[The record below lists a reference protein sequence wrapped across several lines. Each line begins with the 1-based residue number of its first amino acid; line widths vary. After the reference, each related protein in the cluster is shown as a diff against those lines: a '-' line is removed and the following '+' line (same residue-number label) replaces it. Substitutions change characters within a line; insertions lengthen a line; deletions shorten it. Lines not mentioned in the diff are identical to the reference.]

1 MRILKWWTVVRD
13 SLWFIPAI
21 WVVASAVLAL
31 VMVGIDHATPDVVA
45 DFPLVFGGG
54 VDGARGLLSS
64 IAGSMITVAGVTF
77 SITVVALQLASSQFS
92 PRVLRNFMRDRS
104 SQVVLGA
111 FIGSFAYAILVLRS
125 IRGGQDGAE
134 PFVPSVAV
142 TVGILLALLAMGMF
156 VFFIHHIASRI
167 QLSSIVA
174 NIADETTDKVRR
186 EWTLEAPDGGPAE
199 LPAEPPN
206 RIAAQGSGYLQLVDE
221 EGLKRIATDRDLVLR
236 LDVKPG
242 AWAQQD
248 APLFSVWPAAAARGD
263 DLTDQLQAHVSLGAQ
278 RSIEVDAAFGIRQ
291 LVDVALKAISPGIN
305 DPTSAA
311 DCVVRLGQILVAAG
325 RRHHP
330 PTVHRDDGGQL
341 RLVVPRD
348 DWPALVGVAF
358 DQLRQYGAGNVDTA
372 IAMARTLGTIATAV
386 PRERH
391 APLLDQLELVRLA
404 LVDITP
410 PEDRARVA
418 RAVEHAVDAARA

>member
-1 MRILKWWTVVRD
+1 MGLQKWWTTVRD

-31 VMVGIDHATPDVVA
+31 VMVAIDHASPDVVA

-125 IRGGQDGAE
+125 IRGEQDGAE

-142 TVGILLALLAMGMF
+142 TVGILLALVAMGMF

-174 NIADETTDKVRR
+174 NIADETTEKVRR
-186 EWTLEAPDGGPAE
+186 EWSMEAPEGANAE
-199 LPAEPPN
+199 LPTEPAGQ
-206 RIAAQGSGYLQLVDE
+206 IAARGSGYLQLVDRE
-221 EGLKRIATDRDLVLR
+221 ALTRIATDRDLVLR

-242 AWAQQD
+242 AWAQED
-248 APLFSVWPAAAARGD
+248 APLFSVWPAAAARD
-263 DLTDQLQAHVSLGAQ
+263 DELADELWAEISLGAQ
-278 RSIEVDAAFGIRQ
+278 RSIESDAAFGIRQ
-291 LVDVALKAISPGIN
+291 LADVALKAISPGIN

-311 DCVVRLGQILVAAG
+311 DCIVRLGQILVAAG

-341 RLVVPRD
+341 RLLIPRD
-348 DWPALVGVAF
+348 DWQALIGLAF
-358 DQLRQYGAGNVDTA
+358 DQLRQYGAGNADTA
-372 IAMARTLGTIATAV
+372 VAMARTLGTIVTAV

-391 APLLDQLELVRLA
+391 APLLDQIELIRLA
-404 LVDITP
+404 AVDITP

-418 RAVEHAVDAARA
+418 RALEHAAGATRA